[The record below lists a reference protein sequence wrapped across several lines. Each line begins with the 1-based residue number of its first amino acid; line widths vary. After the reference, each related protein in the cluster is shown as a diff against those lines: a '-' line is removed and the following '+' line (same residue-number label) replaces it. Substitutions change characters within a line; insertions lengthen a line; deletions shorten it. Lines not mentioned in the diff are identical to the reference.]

1 MKRKI
6 NILYEENFNKI
17 SEELKNNLVNG
28 IIVKGYLKSILKMEK
43 LIKITPNTERAKH
56 ILKIAEMTIERLKL
70 TDTKEYVTLT
80 TKDYYDVIKELM
92 TAIAL
97 LDGYKTEGEGA
108 HKILIEYIG
117 IKYKEIATHEIKT
130 VEDMREKETKH
141 TTKEYYYQKTT

>member
-1 MKRKI
+1 MK
-6 NILYEENFNKI
+6 
-17 SEELKNNLVNG
+17 
-28 IIVKGYLKSILKMEK
+28 K
-43 LIKITPNTERAKH
+43 LIRITPNIERAKH
-56 ILKIAEMTIERLKL
+56 ILRIAEMTIERLKL

-117 IKYKEIATHEIKT
+117 VKYKELKTHEIKT
-130 VEDMREKETKH
+130 VDDMRERRNKTYYEGILLPEDYLERRREDINLVITKL
-141 TTKEYYYQKTT
+141 KQILKNKLE

>member
-1 MKRKI
+1 
-6 NILYEENFNKI
+6 
-17 SEELKNNLVNG
+17 
-28 IIVKGYLKSILKMEK
+28 MEK

-56 ILKIAEMTIERLKL
+56 ILKIAEMTKERLKL

-130 VEDMREKETKH
+130 VEDMREKRNKTYYEGILLPEDYLEKRRENINSTINKLKQILKNKIETN
-141 TTKEYYYQKTT
+141 TKK

>member
-1 MKRKI
+1 
-6 NILYEENFNKI
+6 
-17 SEELKNNLVNG
+17 
-28 IIVKGYLKSILKMEK
+28 MEK

-130 VEDMREKETKH
+130 VEDMREKRNKTYYEGILLPEDYLEKRRENINSTINKLKQILKNKIETN
-141 TTKEYYYQKTT
+141 TKK